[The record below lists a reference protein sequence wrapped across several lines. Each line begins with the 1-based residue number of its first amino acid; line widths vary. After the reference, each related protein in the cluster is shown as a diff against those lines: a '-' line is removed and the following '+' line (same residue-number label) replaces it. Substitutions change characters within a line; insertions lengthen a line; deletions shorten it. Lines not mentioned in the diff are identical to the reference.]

1 MTLYL
6 DARTN
11 CSDLMV
17 DFIEV
22 QLSNGEVVSLNW
34 DQSGIDRDDAGFSA
48 RYKGVYLGEEH
59 ANGRLNNL
67 REMKIQ
73 MVQVYTELGI
83 PVTFQIDEMLLWM
96 QKKSCGSN
104 HLLMKNWRWSD
115 GSKITKPKVCK
126 DRLQDAIRSL
136 GTMMGLNNAFTKF
149 LELTATALGAV
160 LDPVNAKERNQQYE
174 DAQKGLK
181 PDEISEF
188 ARMTALLW
196 LSVLEYKEE
205 PEDILGDIYHSL
217 RLNNEWNGQFFT
229 PDHIARLM
237 AKLSNPVSESGSD
250 EGYVTINEPTC
261 GSGTMV
267 IACIWEMKRE
277 ALIIETNPSL
287 WRRTLISAVC
297 GWHISS

>member
-1 MTLYL
+1 M
-6 DARTN
+6 AAK
-11 CSDLMV
+11 S
-17 DFIEV
+17 
-22 QLSNGEVVSLNW
+22 
-34 DQSGIDRDDAGFSA
+34 QSPKSA
-48 RYKGVYLGEEH
+48 
-59 ANGRLNNL
+59 
-67 REMKIQ
+67 
-73 MVQVYTELGI
+73 
-83 PVTFQIDEMLLWM
+83 
-96 QKKSCGSN
+96 
-104 HLLMKNWRWSD
+104 
-115 GSKITKPKVCK
+115 K

-229 PDHIARLM
+229 RDGIQMKLLELG
-237 AKLSNPVSESGSD
+237 AKPASSVTKKTDYLIVGEKAGSKLAKAQQL
-250 EGYVTINEPTC
+250 GV
-261 GSGTMV
+261 
-267 IACIWEMKRE
+267 
-277 ALIIETNPSL
+277 
-287 WRRTLISAVC
+287 RTLTEQEFEDMIAE
-297 GWHISS
+297 